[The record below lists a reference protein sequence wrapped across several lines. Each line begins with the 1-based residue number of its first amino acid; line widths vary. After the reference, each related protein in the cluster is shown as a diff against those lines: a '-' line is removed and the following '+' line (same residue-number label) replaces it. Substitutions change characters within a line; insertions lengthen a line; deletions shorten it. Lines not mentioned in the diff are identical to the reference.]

1 VQTLGYSVI
10 VWLITG
16 GLALVGC
23 GDGALYV
30 IDIREGKTL
39 YALGAHKVRAPVPSD
54 TLGHHQTRAR
64 MCVVLASRLNSANP
78 TIDMD
83 ML

>member
-1 VQTLGYSVI
+1 LD
-10 VWLITG
+10 TG

-39 YALGAHKVRAPVPSD
+39 YALGAHKVKVYLTHGGCNAWGMTMLDSMGSEN
-54 TLGHHQTRAR
+54 LGQKYLHCIVYWAYLEHG
-64 MCVVLASRLNSANP
+64 
-78 TIDMD
+78 
-83 ML
+83 